1 LAAPKRLPPLN
12 GGAPFAGS
20 EGSNQTTP
28 EAVKPP
34 VIRSFPVY
42 AGRPRKTGKPLKEI
56 PFWQTIKF
64 FACAKN
70 AGSLGQDMAG
80 NLACRRG
87 EANFPAYPPSRPKPC
102 GPDPDGSFKFCGLL
116 A

>member
-1 LAAPKRLPPLN
+1 MK
-12 GGAPFAGS
+12 PFSGS

-28 EAVKPP
+28 EAVKLP

-42 AGRPRKTGKPLKEI
+42 AGHPRKTGNPLKDT
-56 PFWQTIKF
+56 PFWRTLKF

-70 AGSLGQDMAG
+70 AGSLGQDMTEKSTS
-80 NLACRRG
+80 RRG
-87 EANFPAYPPSRPKPC
+87 EANLPAYPPSRTRPC
-102 GPDPDGSFKFCGLL
+102 GPVPDGSFKFSELL